1 MGLISKKWSGTAERS
16 VVTSESDR
24 FGVDFPDEVESTEKA
39 ILLATTF
46 LIDYLY
52 FEFDE
57 GGTSDLQED

>member
-1 MGLISKKWSGTAERS
+1 MISKKWAG
-16 VVTSESDR
+16 TSERNVETSETDR
-24 FGVDFPDEVESTEKA
+24 FGVDFPDEVDQGVKA

-57 GGTSDLQED
+57 GGETELQED